1 MAIKTRKTQ
10 SSIRHG
16 IVKIT
21 KLTYRTGCKFGLM
34 VIFDDGEVEM
44 LGTYSERDVAH
55 KARLSWIEAYLAA

>member
-1 MAIKTRKTQ
+1 MTTKIRKPQ
-10 SSIRHG
+10 ANDRHG

-44 LGTYSERDVAH
+44 LGTYSERAVAH
-55 KARLSWIEAYLAA
+55 RARLSWIEAYLAA